1 MQLKRWETPRK
12 NKRNRNNKGKL
23 SSARLR
29 QLKKQ
34 QKQLIKKLH
43 QQ

>member
-1 MQLKRWETPRK
+1 MQLKRWETPRTG
-12 NKRNRNNKGKL
+12 KRTRNDKGKL

-34 QKQLIKKLH
+34 QKLLIKNLKNG
-43 QQ
+43 

>member
-1 MQLKRWETPRK
+1 MKIKKHESPRK
-12 NKRNRNNKGKL
+12 LGRNHKGKL

-34 QKQLIKKLH
+34 RQLIRRKLND
-43 QQ
+43 